1 MATWQVEYN
10 ATYWVE
16 AASEEEAIQ
25 LAIDE
30 HEDMPNGD
38 WDATI
43 EKQWPAK
50 KE

>member
-38 WDATI
+38 WDANI
-43 EKQWPAK
+43 ERQWPAK

>member
-1 MATWQVEYN
+1 MAMWQVEYN

-38 WDATI
+38 WDANI